1 MQEPGDRPAGL
12 PPRCSR
18 SNQHASGAAD
28 RGIAARSLAEV
39 TPGHGRRESLTVNPM
54 SPGLVTTVDEPGAN
68 VRAAVGLSTPG
79 RVRCDVVR
87 HARPPAPNAGVT

>member
-1 MQEPGDRPAGL
+1 
-12 PPRCSR
+12 
-18 SNQHASGAAD
+18 
-28 RGIAARSLAEV
+28 
-39 TPGHGRRESLTVNPM
+39 M

-87 HARPPAPNAGVT
+87 HARPPAPNAGVTACSEPGYCRKDGAPHMIPRPQRILKMVFTGRLLFKDTYLTALLLLAIYEY